1 MLWHNNSDKID
12 LQEDVLF
19 ILKKMH
25 DFRKKI
31 ARTCETN
38 TVRPFRWLQSSIYWW
53 NKQVFISL
61 SFHLWFNQMLSTP
74 LIDNISCDLAQNLFK
89 VFRLIYQYLNTIY
102 TLISFKTLKYRHLP
116 AIDIYQSHFFHLD
129 FFRIEHRKRKKK
141 CFDLNQ
147 FE

>member
-1 MLWHNNSDKID
+1 
-12 LQEDVLF
+12 
-19 ILKKMH
+19 MH

-31 ARTCETN
+31 ARTCKSN

-74 LIDNISCDLAQNLFK
+74 LIDSSDLAQNFFK

-116 AIDIYQSHFFHLD
+116 SIDIYQSHFFHLD
-129 FFRIEHRKRKKK
+129 FCFVSNIGSEKKNVLILIN
-141 CFDLNQ
+141 LNRQ
-147 FE
+147 NIGFWMDT